1 MSFASPAFLIS
12 LGLIPLVLA
21 WYYLNERRRRRVADA
36 FASPATRVSALPRR
50 PGWRRHVPAALFAL
64 ALAALAVALA
74 KPEQTVAVPDERA
87 SIVIV
92 TDHSGSMLA
101 EDVDPNRQVAA
112 LRAAERFLDDVPD
125 RVRVGVVAFNH
136 IAQAL
141 RAPTTDRQAVR
152 DALRSLRPSGSTAT
166 GDGLAAALRL
176 IENLPRQ
183 GGRRPP
189 AAVVLIS
196 DGKSVRGRDPIQV
209 AGQAD
214 RQRVPVYTVALGTP
228 EGTIRSGD
236 RDVPVP
242 PDPDTLR
249 RMSEISDGE
258 SFSADDAEGL
268 NAAYDRLGSQVAYR
282 KEKRERTA
290 VVAGGALVLLLGGAG
305 LSLAWFGRPA

>member
-1 MSFASPAFLIS
+1 
-12 LGLIPLVLA
+12 
-21 WYYLNERRRRRVADA
+21 
-36 FASPATRVSALPRR
+36 
-50 PGWRRHVPAALFAL
+50 
-64 ALAALAVALA
+64 
-74 KPEQTVAVPDERA
+74 
-87 SIVIV
+87 VIV

-101 EDVDPNRQVAA
+101 EDVEPNRQVAA
-112 LRAAERFLDDVPD
+112 REAAERFLDDVPE
-125 RVRVGVVAFNH
+125 RVRVGLVGFNH

-141 RAPTTDRQAVR
+141 RAPTTDRKAVR

-183 GGRRPP
+183 NGRRPP

-196 DGKSVRGRDPIQV
+196 DGRSVRGRDPIQI

-242 PDPDTLR
+242 PDPETLR
-249 RMSEISDGE
+249 RMSEISGGE
-258 SFSADDAEGL
+258 TFTADDSEGL
-268 NAAYDRLGSQVAYR
+268 NAAYDRLGSQVAMR

>member
-12 LGLIPLVLA
+12 LVLIPLALA
-21 WYYLNERRRRRVADA
+21 WYFLNERRRGRIAAA
-36 FASPATRVSALPRR
+36 FASPATRISAMPRR
-50 PGWRRHVPAALFAL
+50 PGWRRHAPAALFVL

-74 KPEQTVAVPDERA
+74 RPEQTVAVPDERA

-92 TDHSGSMLA
+92 TDHSGSMDA
-101 EDVDPNRQVAA
+101 TDVAPSRQAAA

-183 GGRRPP
+183 NGRRPP

-196 DGKSVRGRDPIQV
+196 DGKSVKGRDPIQT
-209 AGQAD
+209 AGDAD
-214 RQRVPVYTVALGTP
+214 RLRVPVYTVALGTP
-228 EGTIRSGD
+228 EGTIRRGD

-242 PDPDTLR
+242 PDPATLR
-249 RMSEISDGE
+249 RMSEISNGE
-258 SFSADDAEGL
+258 AFTADDSEGL

-282 KEKRERTA
+282 KVKRERTA

-305 LSLAWFGRPA
+305 LSLAWFGRVT